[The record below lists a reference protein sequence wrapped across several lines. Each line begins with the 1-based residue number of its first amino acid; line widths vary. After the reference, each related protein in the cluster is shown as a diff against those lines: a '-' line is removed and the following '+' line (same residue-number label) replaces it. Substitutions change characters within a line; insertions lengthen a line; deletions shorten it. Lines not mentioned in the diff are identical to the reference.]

1 MILRHREGCGA
12 GRLRSR
18 IVSELLL
25 PCCFPPHP
33 SLGTVTLLRTTEWPN
48 WFLNWML
55 METRSHL
62 TNISSTSA
70 LGCIL
75 KHPELVPTERKS
87 VKYYDNQVW
96 VYLHHI
102 SLQRRFVFNATQFQ
116 NQQKGVGLFLFKHYI
131 HNFIFFNLKFQNKE
145 ECLKNIQTKKKRSD

>member
-1 MILRHREGCGA
+1 
-12 GRLRSR
+12 
-18 IVSELLL
+18 
-25 PCCFPPHP
+25 
-33 SLGTVTLLRTTEWPN
+33 
-48 WFLNWML
+48 

-102 SLQRRFVFNATQFQ
+102 SLQRRSVFNATQFQ

-131 HNFIFFNLKFQNKE
+131 HNFIFFSLKFQNKE
-145 ECLKNIQTKKKRSD
+145 ECLKNIQTKKKWLGLSAFEYYITVHLYWQCQISTNVAYTGRPVRWELLNFLSYHKMYCGKCQ